1 MSGHSK
7 WSTIKRQKGVA
18 DAKRSKVFTRLTREI
33 TLAARTGADPELNPR
48 LRLAVQK
55 ARDSNMPRDNID
67 RAIKKVSGGDGNAAT
82 LDEVTY
88 EAYGPGGV
96 AILLEVVT
104 ENRNRTAA
112 DVKAA
117 LNKSG
122 GSMGE
127 AGSVAWMFRTNG
139 VLTVTAASDDADEIA
154 LRAIDAGAEDFTVDD
169 DAVEIY
175 CSPGDI
181 EDIRAVLESDGVDV
195 ASAEVTQVPTATVLV
210 DSKVADQTIR
220 LLEKLEDLDDVQR
233 VSTNADFP
241 QDLVV
246 ES

>member
-7 WSTIKRQKGVA
+7 WSTIKRAKGVV
-18 DAKRSKVFTRLTREI
+18 DAKRSKIFTRLTREI
-33 TLAARTGADPELNPR
+33 TLAARTGVDPELNPR

-55 ARDSNMPRDNID
+55 ARDNNMPRDNID
-67 RAIKKVSGGDGNAAT
+67 RAIKKASGGDGNTAS
-82 LDEVTY
+82 LDEITY

-104 ENRNRTAA
+104 ENRKRTAA

-127 AGSVAWMFRTNG
+127 AGSVSWMFRTNG
-139 VLTVTAASDDADEIA
+139 VLTVAAVGDEADAIA
-154 LRAIDAGAEDFTVDD
+154 LSAIDAGAEDFMVDD

-175 CSPGDI
+175 CSPSAI
-181 EDIRAVLESDGVDV
+181 EDIRSIMESEGVAVTN
-195 ASAEVTQVPTATVLV
+195 AEVTQVPTTTVAV
-210 DSKVADQTIR
+210 DSGLADQTIK
-220 LLEKLEDLDDVQR
+220 LLERLEDLDDVQR
-233 VSTNADFP
+233 VSTNAEFP
-241 QDLVV
+241 QDLFAD
-246 ES
+246 S